1 MCPSAY
7 PKLVRPRL
15 GLQPMHLF
23 SQCGIIRLRGFDKR
37 LFAIVMSARKRHI
50 CRCGCPISIDLT
62 DPSMAERLLTFPHL
76 KQCTLML
83 LMTALSACAAIKN
96 GADLI
101 WVTVQLSKGGIP
113 VLYQPADLS
122 AWTEANGA
130 VADKTLAELQQ
141 LNAGWNFV
149 SIDADGNKAY
159 PYRHQNVQIP
169 TLKEALQLIPYKI
182 PIILDMKALPASAEA
197 DRGYCTGA

>member
-1 MCPSAY
+1 MHAHASDDRAQCMRCYKKSHTPNDHASKALPLMIAHRAGTKDY
-7 PKLVRPRL
+7 PENTLL
-15 GLQPMHLF
+15 
-23 SQCGIIRLRGFDKR
+23 
-37 LFAIVMSARKRHI
+37 AIN
-50 CRCGCPISIDLT
+50 
-62 DPSMAERLLTFPHL
+62 E
-76 KQCTLML
+76 
-83 LMTALSACAAIKN
+83 ALKN
-96 GADLI
+96 GADVI

-113 VLYQPADLS
+113 VLYQPADLA

-130 VADKTLAELQQ
+130 VADKTLAALQQ

-159 PYRHQNVQIP
+159 PYRHQNVQSP

>member
-1 MCPSAY
+1 
-7 PKLVRPRL
+7 
-15 GLQPMHLF
+15 
-23 SQCGIIRLRGFDKR
+23 
-37 LFAIVMSARKRHI
+37 
-50 CRCGCPISIDLT
+50 
-62 DPSMAERLLTFPHL
+62 MAERLLTFPHL

-83 LMTALSACAAIKN
+83 LMTALSACAAIKKSHTPNDHASKALPLMIAHRAGTKDYPENTLLAINEALKN

>member
-83 LMTALSACAAIKN
+83 LMTALSACAAIKKSHTPNDHASKALPFMIAHRAGTKDYPENTLLAINEALKN

-101 WVTVQLSKGGIP
+101 WVTVQRSKGGIP
-113 VLYQPADLS
+113 VIYQPADLS

-130 VADKTLAELQQ
+130 VADKTL
-141 LNAGWNFV
+141 
-149 SIDADGNKAY
+149 DGIL
-159 PYRHQNVQIP
+159 YRSMPMEI
-169 TLKEALQLIPYKI
+169 K
-182 PIILDMKALPASAEA
+182 PIHIVIRMC
-197 DRGYCTGA
+197 RFQR

>member
-23 SQCGIIRLRGFDKR
+23 SQCGIIRLRGFD
-37 LFAIVMSARKRHI
+37 
-50 CRCGCPISIDLT
+50 
-62 DPSMAERLLTFPHL
+62 ERLLTFPHL

-83 LMTALSACAAIKN
+83 LMTALSARAAIKKSHTPNDHASKALPLMIAHRAGTKDYPENTLLAINEALKN

-130 VADKTLAELQQ
+130 VADKT
-141 LNAGWNFV
+141 
-149 SIDADGNKAY
+149 
-159 PYRHQNVQIP
+159 
-169 TLKEALQLIPYKI
+169 
-182 PIILDMKALPASAEA
+182 
-197 DRGYCTGA
+197 